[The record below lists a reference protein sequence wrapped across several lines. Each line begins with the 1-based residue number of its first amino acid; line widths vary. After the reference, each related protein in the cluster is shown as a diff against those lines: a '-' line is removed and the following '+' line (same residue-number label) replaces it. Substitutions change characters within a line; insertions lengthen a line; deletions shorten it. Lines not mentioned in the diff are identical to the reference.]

1 MKKSLCVFLLVM
13 INCGFATPEILKKFP
28 YMVNPIELRIKKD
41 HMYISDQYS
50 VFIINMKN
58 FDLVKKIGNRGEGP
72 EEFRTSPRVSF
83 TDNKLILYDSNKIVV
98 YSHDLKFIKEIKLT
112 TYTDRVIPIDDN
124 FVLSNSRIIGTKDY
138 RVFTLYNNDL
148 TKIKDLLVEVKTPN
162 FQKFL
167 INPWSRCRSRIDEIF
182 IAQPNKGFYIEV
194 FDKNGNKLYTI
205 FKKMKKIK
213 TEEKHKKFYMD
224 EIRYFVGN
232 KLFQKAL
239 QKGAFNKEMREFVPV
254 INNFW
259 VLDDFIYVK
268 TFDITDTS
276 EKYII
281 MDLKGK
287 ILKEMFLPKT
297 YLEIL
302 TFYNN
307 KFYFLIENEVDD
319 AWELQSIGLGFRKN
333 RQKMHDQKNKT
344 IY

>member
-1 MKKSLCVFLLVM
+1 MRKSLCIFLLG
-13 INCGFATPEILKKFP
+13 ITSFGLASPEILTKFP

-41 HMYISDQYS
+41 YMYISDQYS

-72 EEFRTSPRVSF
+72 EEFRTSPRISF
-83 TDNKLILYDSNKIVV
+83 SGNKLILYDSDKIVI
-98 YSHDLKFIKEIKLT
+98 YSSDFKLIKEEKLT

-124 FVLSNSRIIGTKDY
+124 FVLSNSRIIGTKNY

-148 TKIKDLLVEVKTPN
+148 TKIKDLVVEIKNPY

-167 INPWSRCRSRIDEIF
+167 INPWSRCRSWKDEIF
-182 IAQPNKGFYIEV
+182 IVQPNKGFYIVV

-205 FKKMKKIK
+205 FKEMEKIK
-213 TEEKHKKFYMD
+213 TEEKHKISYME
-224 EIRYFVGN
+224 EIRYFVGK

-239 QKGAFNKEMREFVPV
+239 QKGAFNKEMREFVPA

-259 VLDDFIYVK
+259 VLDNFIYIK

-287 ILKEMFLPKT
+287 ILKEVFLPKT

-302 TFYNN
+302 TFNNN
-307 KFYFLIENEVDD
+307 KFYYLIENEVDE
-319 AWELQSIGLGFRKN
+319 AWVLHSIGL
-333 RQKMHDQKNKT
+333 
-344 IY
+344 